1 MSKIDTKNRILDAA
15 EVLFAERGF
24 ADTSLRLITSEA
36 DVNLASVNYHFGSK
50 KELIQAVLDRY
61 LSLFMP
67 DLDARLRV
75 LMEQEQL
82 TLLQLFESFVE
93 PLMKLSAVRA
103 NGPAIFM
110 QLLGRGYI
118 DSQGHLRR
126 FITAHYGPILQRI
139 TRRSPRPTGPVA
151 RGSLLA
157 PALHPGHR
165 RLHHGL
171 CRCPAR
177 HRPGRFWP
185 AARCGRAGAQRYSL
199 SGVRSRGARGV
210 DQALPGRVTTNNK
223 STETVK

>member
-67 DLDARLRV
+67 DLDGRLQV
-75 LMEQEQL
+75 LMAQEQL
-82 TLLQLFESFVE
+82 TLLQLFESFVD

-126 FITAHYGPILQRI
+126 FITAHYGPILMRI
-139 TRRSPRPTGPVA
+139 TQAISKA
-151 RGSLLA
+151 N
-157 PALHPGHR
+157 PALSPADLFW
-165 RLHHGL
+165 RLHFTLGTVVFTMASADALRDIALADFGQQLDVEGL
-171 CRCPAR
+171 VRNVIPYLA
-177 HRPGRFWP
+177 
-185 AARCGRAGAQRYSL
+185 
-199 SGVRSRGARGV
+199 SGVGAPV
-210 DQALPGRVTTNNK
+210 E
-223 STETVK
+223 S

>member
-67 DLDARLRV
+67 DLDTRLRV
-75 LMEQEQL
+75 LLEQDQL

-93 PLMKLSAVRA
+93 PLMKLAVVRA

-126 FITAHYGPILQRI
+126 FITTHYGPILQRI
-139 TRRSPRPTGPVA
+139 TQAISKA
-151 RGSLLA
+151 N
-157 PALHPGHR
+157 PALSPADLFW
-165 RLHHGL
+165 RLHFTLGTVVFTMASADALRDIALADFGQQLDIEGL
-171 CRCPAR
+171 VRNVIPYLA
-177 HRPGRFWP
+177 
-185 AARCGRAGAQRYSL
+185 
-199 SGVRSRGARGV
+199 SGVGAPVESARLSLAV
-210 DQALPGRVTTNNK
+210 
-223 STETVK
+223 

>member
-67 DLDARLRV
+67 DLDGRLRV

-139 TRRSPRPTGPVA
+139 TQAISKA
-151 RGSLLA
+151 N
-157 PALHPGHR
+157 PALSPADLFW
-165 RLHHGL
+165 RLHFTLGTVVFTMASADALRDIALADFGQQLDVEGL
-171 CRCPAR
+171 VRNVIPYLA
-177 HRPGRFWP
+177 
-185 AARCGRAGAQRYSL
+185 
-199 SGVRSRGARGV
+199 SGVGAPV
-210 DQALPGRVTTNNK
+210 E
-223 STETVK
+223 STRLSLAV

>member
-67 DLDARLRV
+67 DLDTRLRV
-75 LMEQEQL
+75 LLEQDQL

-93 PLMKLSAVRA
+93 PLMKLAVVRA

-139 TRRSPRPTGPVA
+139 TQAISKA
-151 RGSLLA
+151 N
-157 PALHPGHR
+157 PALSPADLFW
-165 RLHHGL
+165 RLHFTLGTVVFTMASADALRDIALADFGQQLDIEGL
-171 CRCPAR
+171 VRNVIPYLA
-177 HRPGRFWP
+177 
-185 AARCGRAGAQRYSL
+185 
-199 SGVRSRGARGV
+199 SGVGAPVESARLSLAV
-210 DQALPGRVTTNNK
+210 
-223 STETVK
+223 

>member
-67 DLDARLRV
+67 DLDVRLRV

-126 FITAHYGPILQRI
+126 FITTHYGPILMRI
-139 TRRSPRPTGPVA
+139 TQAISKA
-151 RGSLLA
+151 N
-157 PALHPGHR
+157 PALSPADLFW
-165 RLHHGL
+165 RLHFTLGTVVFTMASADALRDIALADFGQQLDVEGL
-171 CRCPAR
+171 VRNVIPYLA
-177 HRPGRFWP
+177 
-185 AARCGRAGAQRYSL
+185 
-199 SGVRSRGARGV
+199 SGVGAPV
-210 DQALPGRVTTNNK
+210 E
-223 STETVK
+223 STRLSLAV

>member
-1 MSKIDTKNRILDAA
+1 VSKIDTKNRILDAA

-67 DLDARLRV
+67 ALDARLRV

-93 PLMKLSAVRA
+93 PLMKLSAVRS

-126 FITAHYGPILQRI
+126 FITAHYGPILMRI
-139 TRRSPRPTGPVA
+139 TQAISKA
-151 RGSLLA
+151 N
-157 PALHPGHR
+157 PALSPADLFW
-165 RLHHGL
+165 RLHFTLGTVVFTMASADALRDIALADFGQQLDVEGL
-171 CRCPAR
+171 VRNVIPYLA
-177 HRPGRFWP
+177 
-185 AARCGRAGAQRYSL
+185 
-199 SGVRSRGARGV
+199 SGVGAPV
-210 DQALPGRVTTNNK
+210 E
-223 STETVK
+223 STRLSLAV

>member
-24 ADTSLRLITSEA
+24 ADTSMRLITSEA

-50 KELIQAVLDRY
+50 KEMIQAVLDRY

-67 DLDARLRV
+67 DLNARLRV

-139 TRRSPRPTGPVA
+139 TQA
-151 RGSLLA
+151 IYKA
-157 PALHPGHR
+157 NPALSPADLFW
-165 RLHHGL
+165 RLHFTLGNVVFTMASADALRDIALADFGQQLDVEGL
-171 CRCPAR
+171 VRNVIPYLA
-177 HRPGRFWP
+177 
-185 AARCGRAGAQRYSL
+185 
-199 SGVRSRGARGV
+199 SGVGAPV
-210 DQALPGRVTTNNK
+210 E
-223 STETVK
+223 STRLSLAV

>member
-67 DLDARLRV
+67 DLDVRLRV

-126 FITAHYGPILQRI
+126 FITAHYGPILMRI
-139 TRRSPRPTGPVA
+139 TQAISKA
-151 RGSLLA
+151 N
-157 PALHPGHR
+157 PALSPADLFW
-165 RLHHGL
+165 RLHFTLGTVVFTMASADALRDIALADFGQQLDVEGL
-171 CRCPAR
+171 VRNVIPYLA
-177 HRPGRFWP
+177 
-185 AARCGRAGAQRYSL
+185 
-199 SGVRSRGARGV
+199 SGVGAPV
-210 DQALPGRVTTNNK
+210 E
-223 STETVK
+223 STRLSLAV

>member
-1 MSKIDTKNRILDAA
+1 VSKIDTKNRILDAA

-24 ADTSLRLITSEA
+24 ADTSLRLITS

-139 TRRSPRPTGPVA
+139 TQAISKA
-151 RGSLLA
+151 N
-157 PALHPGHR
+157 PALSPADLFW
-165 RLHHGL
+165 RLHFTLGTVVFTMASADALRDIALADFGQQLDVEGL
-171 CRCPAR
+171 VRNVIPYLA
-177 HRPGRFWP
+177 
-185 AARCGRAGAQRYSL
+185 
-199 SGVRSRGARGV
+199 SGVGAPV
-210 DQALPGRVTTNNK
+210 E
-223 STETVK
+223 STRLSLAV

>member
-67 DLDARLRV
+67 ELDARLDT
-75 LMEQEQL
+75 LMAQEQL
-82 TLLQLFESFVE
+82 TLLQVFESFVD
-93 PLMKLSAVRA
+93 PLMKLVTVRT

-139 TRRSPRPTGPVA
+139 TQAISKANPELSPA
-151 RGSLLA
+151 DLFW
-157 PALHPGHR
+157 
-165 RLHHGL
+165 RLHFTLGTVVFTMASADALRDIAQADFGQQLDVEGL
-171 CRCPAR
+171 VRNVIPYLA
-177 HRPGRFWP
+177 
-185 AARCGRAGAQRYSL
+185 
-199 SGVRSRGARGV
+199 SGVGAPV
-210 DQALPGRVTTNNK
+210 E
-223 STETVK
+223 STRLSLAV

>member
-118 DSQGHLRR
+118 DSQSHLRR

-139 TRRSPRPTGPVA
+139 TQAISKA
-151 RGSLLA
+151 N
-157 PALHPGHR
+157 PALSPADLFW
-165 RLHHGL
+165 RLHFTLGTVVFTMASADALRDIALADFGQQLDVEGL
-171 CRCPAR
+171 VRNVIPYLA
-177 HRPGRFWP
+177 
-185 AARCGRAGAQRYSL
+185 
-199 SGVRSRGARGV
+199 SGVGAPV
-210 DQALPGRVTTNNK
+210 E
-223 STETVK
+223 STRLSLAV

>member
-75 LMEQEQL
+75 LMELEQL

-126 FITAHYGPILQRI
+126 FITAHYGPILMRI
-139 TRRSPRPTGPVA
+139 TQAISKA
-151 RGSLLA
+151 N
-157 PALHPGHR
+157 PALSPADLFW
-165 RLHHGL
+165 RLHFTLGTVVFTMASADALRDIALADFGQQLDVEGL
-171 CRCPAR
+171 VRNVIPYLA
-177 HRPGRFWP
+177 
-185 AARCGRAGAQRYSL
+185 
-199 SGVRSRGARGV
+199 SGVGAPV
-210 DQALPGRVTTNNK
+210 E
-223 STETVK
+223 STRLSLAV

>member
-139 TRRSPRPTGPVA
+139 THAISKA
-151 RGSLLA
+151 N
-157 PALHPGHR
+157 PALSPADLFW
-165 RLHHGL
+165 RLHFTLGTVVFTMASADALRDIALADFGQQLDVEGL
-171 CRCPAR
+171 VRNVIPYLA
-177 HRPGRFWP
+177 
-185 AARCGRAGAQRYSL
+185 
-199 SGVRSRGARGV
+199 SGVGAPV
-210 DQALPGRVTTNNK
+210 E
-223 STETVK
+223 STRLSLAV

>member
-67 DLDARLRV
+67 ALDARLRV

-139 TRRSPRPTGPVA
+139 TQAISKA
-151 RGSLLA
+151 N
-157 PALHPGHR
+157 PALSPADLFW
-165 RLHHGL
+165 RLHFTLGTVVFTMASADALRDIALADFGQQLDVEGL
-171 CRCPAR
+171 VRNVIPYLA
-177 HRPGRFWP
+177 
-185 AARCGRAGAQRYSL
+185 
-199 SGVRSRGARGV
+199 SGVGAPV
-210 DQALPGRVTTNNK
+210 E
-223 STETVK
+223 STRLSLAV